1 MLLIRNGRVYL
12 GRGRY
17 EAGWDVLCDG
27 PVIREV
33 GPGLQA
39 PGAEVVD
46 AAGRDVYPGL
56 VLGLCAVGAMAFSEM
71 GQWDMDETSRALV
84 PQMDIQWAFDLRE
97 LKNQRFARAGITSY
111 GLSPGTQALLAGQAA
126 LVHTSAERT
135 EDAFLARRIA
145 LKGNYTAAVKRT
157 FKAKE
162 GPQTRMAMYQLLDE
176 AFRSA
181 QEYSEK
187 EKKDYDEGKEVLCR
201 VLRREIPLIMTAN
214 TALEAES
221 VVKLGRRY
229 GLRLVIAGAFGV
241 EDFAQEIMDQGWH
254 VMLGD
259 GTNMMVAQE
268 NHTDL
273 RRLLELSR
281 KGLDLSFY
289 SSGDEGYAYGY
300 EQIWWN
306 AAQMSAAGAAGWEIM
321 DMMTIRP
328 ARALGVD
335 ALAGSLEPGK
345 QADIILCRGCPAERF
360 DNYIDQTIVAGRT
373 VFKREAD

>member
-259 GTNMMVAQE
+259 GTNMMAAQE

-273 RRLLELSR
+273 RHLLELSR
-281 KGLDLSFY
+281 KGLDLSIY

-373 VFKREAD
+373 VFRREAD

>member
-1 MLLIRNGRVYL
+1 MLLIRHGRVYL

-145 LKGNYTAAVKRT
+145 LKGTYTAAVKRT

-259 GTNMMVAQE
+259 GTNMMAAQE

-281 KGLDLSFY
+281 KGLDLSIY

>member
-259 GTNMMVAQE
+259 GTNMMAAQE

-281 KGLDLSFY
+281 KGLDLSIY

-321 DMMTIRP
+321 DMLTIRP
-328 ARALGVD
+328 AQALGVD

>member
-17 EAGWDVLCDG
+17 EAGWDLLCDG

-259 GTNMMVAQE
+259 GTNMMAAQE

-281 KGLDLSFY
+281 KGLDLSIY

-373 VFKREAD
+373 VFRREAD

>member
-259 GTNMMVAQE
+259 GTNMMAA
-268 NHTDL
+268 HTDL

-281 KGLDLSFY
+281 KGLDLSIY

>member
-259 GTNMMVAQE
+259 GTNMMAAQE

-281 KGLDLSFY
+281 KGLDLSIY
-289 SSGDEGYAYGY
+289 YSGDEGYAYGY

>member
-1 MLLIRNGRVYL
+1 
-12 GRGRY
+12 
-17 EAGWDVLCDG
+17 
-27 PVIREV
+27 
-33 GPGLQA
+33 
-39 PGAEVVD
+39 
-46 AAGRDVYPGL
+46 
-56 VLGLCAVGAMAFSEM
+56 
-71 GQWDMDETSRALV
+71 
-84 PQMDIQWAFDLRE
+84 MDIQWAFDLRE

-221 VVKLGRRY
+221 VVEGFLSAAVMGKLETVTIIHGK
-229 GLRLVIAGAFGV
+229 GTGALRKAVHDI
-241 EDFAQEIMDQGWH
+241 
-254 VMLGD
+254 
-259 GTNMMVAQE
+259 
-268 NHTDL
+268 L
-273 RRLLELSR
+273 RRN
-281 KGLDLSFY
+281 KAVKSF
-289 SSGDEGYAYGY
+289 
-300 EQIWWN
+300 
-306 AAQMSAAGAAGWEIM
+306 
-321 DMMTIRP
+321 R
-328 ARALGVD
+328 LGVY
-335 ALAGSLEPGK
+335 GEGET
-345 QADIILCRGCPAERF
+345 G
-360 DNYIDQTIVAGRT
+360 VT
-373 VFKREAD
+373 VVTMK